1 MKNTKTLVLIAFV
14 LGAFTLS
21 AQRIHRDTI
30 CEFSNPPSDKV
41 IFKSPKGKF
50 YKVNF
55 MAETGKYFDA
65 EELLAI
71 NCTDST
77 FAGSARKAAKTSIVT
92 AKTEDLAT
100 VSALIKT
107 LTTDAVMRTKVT
119 SSSKRVADENRNVR
133 LLKDTYLYAFK
144 KESDNDYHVIIGD
157 NIDPKKAT
165 YFNAEVS
172 GLPVPVDKRFQTVRA
187 AFEKQFVQVCNSN
200 YAIFSANPI
209 KITIEGSVFFD
220 VDHKPGQIG
229 PAGFQPLTTW
239 EIHPISKIT
248 FLK

>member
-77 FAGSARKAAKTSIVT
+77 FAGSARKAAKTCRYAHQSNEQQQKGGRRKPKR
-92 AKTEDLAT
+92 ALAQ
-100 VSALIKT
+100 
-107 LTTDAVMRTKVT
+107 R
-119 SSSKRVADENRNVR
+119 
-133 LLKDTYLYAFK
+133 YLF
-144 KESDNDYHVIIGD
+144 IRI
-157 NIDPKKAT
+157 
-165 YFNAEVS
+165 
-172 GLPVPVDKRFQTVRA
+172 
-187 AFEKQFVQVCNSN
+187 
-200 YAIFSANPI
+200 
-209 KITIEGSVFFD
+209 
-220 VDHKPGQIG
+220 
-229 PAGFQPLTTW
+229 
-239 EIHPISKIT
+239 
-248 FLK
+248 